1 MEIGIGLPSTVP
13 GVDPADL
20 LEWARRAE
28 QRGFASVGVLDRLV
42 YGNDE
47 PLITLAAAAAVTS
60 RVRLTTAIL
69 IAPYRGSPA
78 VLAKQVATL
87 DHLSGGRVVL
97 GLAVGGRRDDFEA
110 AGLPFAGRGAR
121 LDDMVREMREIWAGQ
136 PRGFAGAIGPQPKG
150 GRPMLVF
157 GGTAEAAFDRAARY
171 GDGWIGA
178 GAQPEAFTGFRERVL
193 AAWSR
198 HGRTDTP
205 RLMVIGY
212 FALGPDAREQSRRY
226 LLDYYGFLGP
236 NAEYAVQGALVD
248 DAAIAE
254 VVGRFEQAGCDELLL
269 FPCSTD
275 TAQVDLLADL
285 VL

>member
-20 LEWARRAE
+20 LAWARRAE
-28 QRGFASVGVLDRLV
+28 QRGFASLGVLDRLV

-47 PLITLAAAAAVTS
+47 PLVTLAAAAAVTT
-60 RVRLTTAIL
+60 RVRLTTAVL
-69 IAPYRGSPA
+69 VAPYRGSAA

-87 DHLSGGRVVL
+87 DHLSAGRVVL
-97 GLAVGGRRDDFEA
+97 GLAAGVRADDFEA

-157 GGTAEAAFDRAARY
+157 GGMAEAAFDRAARY
-171 GDGWIGA
+171 GDGWIA
-178 GAQPEAFTGFRERVL
+178 GARPEAFAASRERVL

-198 HGRTDTP
+198 HGRTDAP
-205 RLMVIGY
+205 RLMSIGY
-212 FALGPDAREQSRRY
+212 FALGPEAREQARRY
-226 LLDYYGFLGP
+226 LLDYYAFLGP
-236 NAEYAVQGALVD
+236 GAEQAAEGALVG
-248 DAAIAE
+248 DAAVAE